1 MLQLRLALI
10 EPTRPY
16 HAALVRLRGGSPEGQ
31 LHTHADFAEVM
42 LVLDGGGT
50 HHVNGAVQTLEPLS
64 VVVVRPGD
72 HHVARP
78 GPDGLEFINVAF
90 PADVLASALRWGGD
104 GVARAH
110 RSTLPVV
117 YVASAEASGRMHELF
132 AACLTTYRDSPT
144 VLAVIELLAY
154 VLRNTPASVA
164 DGRVDAPEWLTRC
177 LHGMAS
183 ETRLREGLPAMLAL
197 ARVSHTHLSRT
208 MRQHLGRSPIDWLT
222 ETRLDHS
229 ASLLA
234 TTAIPVALIAERC
247 GFGSSSY
254 FGRCFRARFGVSPRE
269 FRRQQYRDVIGS

>member
-1 MLQLRLALI
+1 MIHLRLAVI

-16 HAALVRLRGGSPEGQ
+16 HAALVRLRGGSLEGQ
-31 LHTHADFAEVM
+31 IHTHTDFAEVM
-42 LVLDGGGT
+42 LVVDGSGT
-50 HHVNGAVQTLEPLS
+50 HHVNGAVQPLTPHT

-72 HHVARP
+72 QHVARP
-78 GPDGLEFINVAF
+78 GADGLEFINVAF
-90 PADVLASALRWGGD
+90 PADVLASTLRWGGEA
-104 GVARAH
+104 VARAH
-110 RSTLPVV
+110 RATLPVV
-117 YVASAEASGRMHELF
+117 YVASAEASERMHELF

-154 VLRNTPASVA
+154 VVRNAPESAS
-164 DGRVDAPEWLTRC
+164 DGRIDAPEWLTRC

-183 ETRLREGLPAMLAL
+183 EANLRDGLPAMLAL

-208 MRQHLGRSPIDWLT
+208 IRQHLGRSPLDWLT
-222 ETRLDHS
+222 EARLDHA

-254 FGRCFRARFGVSPRE
+254 FGRCFRARFGSSPRD